1 MSVVLNHSGSVSEEM
16 SNSSE
21 NQVESLPQSIEEKHQ
36 ELVVRHVPIVSSF
49 NERIR
54 PLLDAVDK
62 LRHLQVMKEGIQLP
76 TIVVVEIVRKI
87 NDKLNASI
95 SELNRMPKI
104 LSSVGEALTTFMGI
118 VGSAKESLNKIIVR
132 GEYDEK
138 RLERYPTYQLPL
150 LRKCGRTLKFCLRNL
165 VNKEMEEEIVQELV
179 GRHDGAIERMLEE
192 SPAVAAKREKLNVS
206 IKLLRESNNVLGNI
220 MDKIASNV

>member
-62 LRHLQVMKEGIQLP
+62 LRHLQ
-76 TIVVVEIVRKI
+76 
-87 NDKLNASI
+87 
-95 SELNRMPKI
+95 
-104 LSSVGEALTTFMGI
+104 
-118 VGSAKESLNKIIVR
+118 
-132 GEYDEK
+132 
-138 RLERYPTYQLPL
+138 
-150 LRKCGRTLKFCLRNL
+150 FCVRNL

-179 GRHDGAIERMLEE
+179 GRHDGAIEKMLEE

-206 IKLLRESNNVLGNI
+206 IKLLRESNNVLANI

>member
-1 MSVVLNHSGSVSEEM
+1 M

-21 NQVESLPQSIEEKHQ
+21 NQVESLPRSIEEKHQ
-36 ELVVRHVPIVSSF
+36 ELVVSHVPIVSSF

-76 TIVVVEIVRKI
+76 TIVVVARCLPEIVRKI
-87 NDKLNASI
+87 NEKLNASI
-95 SELNRMPKI
+95 SELNRMPKT

-118 VGSAKESLNKIIVR
+118 VGSAKESLNKII
-132 GEYDEK
+132 
-138 RLERYPTYQLPL
+138 
-150 LRKCGRTLKFCLRNL
+150 FCLRNL
-165 VNKEMEEEIVQELV
+165 VNKDMEEEIVQELV

-220 MDKIASNV
+220 MDKIASNI